1 MSTPIVTFA
10 KPVTPLP
17 RLTTPGAADLAA
29 KFKPQPGA
37 QALVKPG
44 MSSSEYIHVLEQK
57 NMSGDAIKGLAHG
70 MSERD
75 SVWYAAQSSRRVEP
89 MMTPADKT
97 AMKAAEDWA
106 KNPSPANQARASA
119 AAAATDHSGP
129 GAWAAQGAAW
139 SSETPGGAV
148 PATPGLT
155 PHATA
160 NSVQLASAMEAKGGP
175 IEVPKVPETPE
186 APTLPD
192 QPAAPQ
198 LAMPEVKAPEVVPP
212 TVPPTP
218 EANAKT
224 AQAQQP
230 YVTLGKDVASGKNTP
245 A

>member
-17 RLTTPGAADLAA
+17 KLTTPGAADLAA
-29 KFKPQPGA
+29 KFKPQPAA

-44 MSSSEYIHVLEQK
+44 MSSSEYIHALEQN
-57 NMSGDAIKGLAHG
+57 NMSGDAIKGLSHG

-75 SVWYAAQSSRRVEP
+75 SVWYATQSSRRVEP

-139 SSETPGGAV
+139 SSETPGGAI

-155 PHATA
+155 PHATSS
-160 NSVQLASAMEAKGGP
+160 SVQLASAMEAKGGP
-175 IEVPKVPETPE
+175 IEVPKAPEIPEVPKLPE
-186 APTLPD
+186 A
-192 QPAAPQ
+192 PAAPQ
-198 LAMPEVKAPEVVPP
+198 LAMPEVKPP
-212 TVPPTP
+212 DVVPPTP

-224 AQAQQP
+224 AEVQQP
-230 YVTLGKDVASGKNTP
+230 YVALGKDIAAGNNSP